1 MTRCCLGYLL
11 QRCSLT
17 TVVISLAL
25 NSQTAPLTA
34 PLSLARA
41 RAACSIPSL
50 SRGARAA
57 SASPAA
63 LALSPQVGL
72 SHSAVGLPLALAV
85 ALVQSAAGPPLLLAV
100 VLAHSAADQPLDP
113 ALAPSAA
120 ACSAR
125 VAPYSQLQ
133 PPLVGRVDNAFWE
146 RTSRNS

>member
-25 NSQTAPLTA
+25 NSQIA

-63 LALSPQVGL
+63 LAEE
-72 SHSAVGLPLALAV
+72 PL
-85 ALVQSAAGPPLLLAV
+85 GF
-100 VLAHSAADQPLDP
+100 
-113 ALAPSAA
+113 
-120 ACSAR
+120 R
-125 VAPYSQLQ
+125 
-133 PPLVGRVDNAFWE
+133 GI
-146 RTSRNS
+146 